1 MRKLQ
6 ALSLMMMVVVLPLA
20 FVASVRAM
28 DERVMVVQFV
38 MRATVHDSDS
48 RTGASGV
55 FCVTVTGYYRQGY
68 SYFYKVKH
76 TASAD
81 LATFHTANIR
91 VIFDSDVYDEENW
104 YYDQTDFYDSYT
116 YDDTPYAT
124 RGRSYMAASVYF
136 GPFYIGTVVCEAE
149 VFVPC

>member
-6 ALSLMMMVVVLPLA
+6 ALSLMMVVVVLPLA

-48 RTGASGV
+48 KTGLSGV

-81 LATFHTANIR
+81 LAIFHRANIQ
-91 VIFDSDVYDEENW
+91 VIFDSDEYEEEDW
-104 YYDQTDFYDSYT
+104 YYDQTDFYDS
-116 YDDTPYAT
+116 
-124 RGRSYMAASVYF
+124 
-136 GPFYIGTVVCEAE
+136 
-149 VFVPC
+149 